1 MKEIFVKLGDLDV
14 KLLEGEYH
22 RFQEKDR
29 INFYLCPGLVGTN
42 KLFFQYVDTLGQP
55 VSFVQAVIDNLPKV
69 ALEYLVDALNTNE
82 NVLVFIS
89 HVPGSIT
96 RFDIYYQSD
105 CESNA
110 TDDLLDWMMDHNDWA
125 AKQYNYT
132 EIIDGKQRPAG
143 ER

>member
-1 MKEIFVKLGDLDV
+1 MKEIFIKLGDLDV
-14 KLLEGEYH
+14 QLLTGEYH
-22 RFQEKDR
+22 RFQEEDR

-42 KLFFQYVDTLGQP
+42 KLLFQYVDTLGQP
-55 VSFVQAVIDNLPKV
+55 VNFVQAVVDNIPKV

-82 NVLVFIS
+82 NVLVFVS

-110 TDDLLDWMMDHNDWA
+110 TDDLLDWMIDHNDWA

-143 ER
+143 A

>member
-1 MKEIFVKLGDLDV
+1 MKQIGNLTIELF
-14 KLLEGEYH
+14 EGEYY
-22 RFQEKDR
+22 RFATADPTR
-29 INFYLCPGLVGTN
+29 INYYLCVGTYKTN
-42 KLFFQYVDTLGQP
+42 KILFQYVDTKNVP
-55 VSFVQAVIDNLPKV
+55 VDYVQAVIDNLPKV
-69 ALEYLVDALNTNE
+69 ALEYLVDVLNTNE
-82 NVLVFIS
+82 KVLVFVS

>member
-1 MKEIFVKLGDLDV
+1 MKQIGNLTIELF
-14 KLLEGEYH
+14 EGEYY
-22 RFQEKDR
+22 RFATADPTR
-29 INFYLCPGLVGTN
+29 INYYLCVGTYKTN
-42 KLFFQYVDTLGQP
+42 KILFQYVDTKNVP
-55 VSFVQAVIDNLPKV
+55 VDYVQAVIDNLPKV

-132 EIIDGKQRPAG
+132 EIIDGKQRPC
-143 ER
+143 